1 MPQEI
6 TETAKLQ
13 CDQGTVTTI
22 LKVTSQ
28 QFAKINNKLQA
39 TEEDKQANVSIMPF
53 GQCKLKPTTSGY
65 LPCMPAPIKWE
76 QTAEKD
82 TINDLKILTE
92 KSTCQCAVGGTIS
105 VTHKGHNE
113 QHKIE

>member
-92 KSTCQCAVGGTIS
+92 KSTCQCAVGGKIS

>member
-1 MPQEI
+1 MPQII
-6 TETAKLQ
+6 TNTAELSCNQGTAKSNL
-13 CDQGTVTTI
+13 T
-22 LKVTSQ
+22 VTSQ
-28 QFAKINNKLQA
+28 DFVTIEDKSIA
-39 TEEDKQANVSIMPF
+39 TEGDKQANVNIMPF
-53 GQCKLKPTTSGY
+53 GQCKLKPSTSGY

-92 KSTCQCAVGGTIS
+92 KSTCQCAVGGKIS

-113 QHKIE
+113 QHEIE

>member
-1 MPQEI
+1 MPQII
-6 TETAKLQ
+6 TDTAEVS
-13 CDQGTVTTI
+13 CNQGTATSK
-22 LKVTSQ
+22 LNVTSQ
-28 QFAKINNKLQA
+28 DFVTIEDKPVA
-39 TEEDKQANVSIMPF
+39 TESDKQANVNIMPF

-65 LPCMPAPIKWE
+65 LPCMPAPTKWE

-92 KSTCQCAVGGTIS
+92 KSTCQCAVGGKIS

-113 QHKIE
+113 QHEIE

>member
-13 CDQGTVTTI
+13 CDQGTITTA

-39 TEEDKQANVSIMPF
+39 TEEDKQANVNIMPF

-65 LPCMPAPIKWE
+65 LPCMPAPTKWE

-82 TINDLKILTE
+82 TINDLKILTD
-92 KSTCQCAVGGTIS
+92 KSTCQCAVGGKIS

-113 QHKIE
+113 QHEIE